1 MSRLPHVL
9 STAHQRG
16 ENLVVVLTAT
26 EVAGDPVCELRA
38 RRVWI
43 RLEEAHRGHDEAG
56 HAERALE
63 ALLLD
68 DALLYRVQRA
78 IGGRKPLDRDD
89 SLSTHG
95 VREDGAR
102 IMRHVVDEYRARPAL
117 RTVASELG

>member
-16 ENLVVVLTAT
+16 ENLVVVLAAT
-26 EVAGDPVCELRA
+26 EVARDPVRELRA
-38 RRVWI
+38 RWVWI

-63 ALLLD
+63 ALLVD
-68 DALLYRVQRA
+68 HTLLHRVQGA
-78 IGGRKPLDRDD
+78 VGSSQSFDRDNP
-89 SLSTHG
+89 LPTHG

-102 IMRHVVDEYRARPAL
+102 I
-117 RTVASELG
+117 